1 MSNTAIRKALNSV
14 VEELSASLST
24 SHRPIRVNWEN
35 VSGDHANGSGVY
47 LEPYLLPAPTQFVG
61 LQQKGRIYAG
71 VYQVAVVFPA
81 GTGTQYA
88 SELADAI
95 ATSDK
100 WLAVKISG
108 ASFQLQDAPY
118 TSSVVEDV
126 DRSRIVVTVPYTCC
140 V

>member
-1 MSNTAIRKALNSV
+1 MSNTVIRKALNSV
-14 VEELSASLST
+14 VEELSASMSA
-24 SHRPIRVNWEN
+24 SPSPIKVNWEN
-35 VSGDHANGSGVY
+35 VQGAHANGSGIY

-100 WLAVKISG
+100 WLTVKISG
-108 ASFQLQDAPY
+108 AAFQLQDAPY

-126 DRSRIVVTVPYTCC
+126 DRARIVVTVPYTCC

>member
-1 MSNTAIRKALNSV
+1 MSNTLIRKALNSV
-14 VEELSASLST
+14 VEELSVSLST
-24 SHRPIRVNWEN
+24 NQHPIKVNWEN

-118 TSSVVEDV
+118 TSSVIEDV
-126 DRSRIVVTVPYTCC
+126 DRARIVVTVPYICC
-140 V
+140 A

>member
-24 SHRPIRVNWEN
+24 SPRPIRVNWEN
-35 VSGDHANGSGVY
+35 VQGDHAIGSGVY
-47 LEPYLLPAPTQFVG
+47 LEPYLLPAPTQFGG

-118 TSSVVEDV
+118 TSSVIEDV
-126 DRSRIVVTVPYTCC
+126 DRARIVVPVPYTCC
-140 V
+140 A

>member
-14 VEELSASLST
+14 VEELSESMST
-24 SHRPIRVNWEN
+24 SQRPIQVNWEN
-35 VSGDHANGSGVY
+35 VQGDHANGSGVY
-47 LEPYLLPAPTQFVG
+47 LEPYLLPAPTQFAG

-100 WLAVKISG
+100 WSAVKISG
-108 ASFQLQDAPY
+108 AAFQLQDAPY

-126 DRSRIVVTVPYTCC
+126 DRARIVVTIPYTCC
-140 V
+140 A

>member
-1 MSNTAIRKALNSV
+1 MSNTLIRKALNSV
-14 VEELSASLST
+14 VEELAGSLST
-24 SHRPIRVNWEN
+24 NQRPIQVNWEN
-35 VSGDHANGSGVY
+35 VSGDHANGNGVY

-61 LQQKGRIYAG
+61 FQQKGRIYAG

-100 WLAVKISG
+100 WQAVKIYG

-118 TSSVVEDV
+118 TSSVIEDV
-126 DRSRIVVTVPYTCC
+126 DRARIVVTVPYTSCA
-140 V
+140 

>member
-1 MSNTAIRKALNSV
+1 MSNTLIRKALNSV
-14 VEELSASLST
+14 VEELSVSLNT
-24 SHRPIRVNWEN
+24 SARPIKVNWEN
-35 VSGDHANGSGVY
+35 VGGDHANGSGVY

-61 LQQKGRIYAG
+61 FQQKGRIYAG

-108 ASFQLQDAPY
+108 AAFQLQDAPY

-126 DRSRIVVTVPYTCC
+126 DRARIVVTVPYTCC
-140 V
+140 A

>member
-1 MSNTAIRKALNSV
+1 MSNTLIRKALNSV
-14 VEELSASLST
+14 VEELAGSLST
-24 SHRPIRVNWEN
+24 NQRPIQVNWEN
-35 VSGDHANGSGVY
+35 VSGDHANGNGVY

-61 LQQKGRIYAG
+61 FQQKGRIYAG

-100 WLAVKISG
+100 WQAVKIYG

-118 TSSVVEDV
+118 TSSVIEDV
-126 DRSRIVVTVPYTCC
+126 DRARIVVSVMYNCC
-140 V
+140 G